1 MSTMPISSTG
11 STPVCNNVSQ
21 SYIHQRRVDLNQLQQ
36 ALQSGNLTAAQTAY
50 NAIVSLGQSG
60 PFANGA
66 PFGVASREQDFQA
79 IGTALQAGDLAGAT
93 QAFQTLWGSFQQP
106 APGSPVGNSSSSAGP
121 DVVVNLSGGQ

>member
-1 MSTMPISSTG
+1 M
-11 STPVCNNVSQ
+11 
-21 SYIHQRRVDLNQLQQ
+21 DLNQLQQ

-79 IGTALQAGDLAGAT
+79 IGAALQAGDLAGAK
-93 QAFQTLWGSFQQP
+93 QAFQTLEASFQP
-106 APGSPVGNSSSSAGP
+106 TPGSPVTNSSSSAGP
-121 DVVVNLSGGQ
+121 DVVVKLSGNQ